1 MEKEYL
7 RKNICKQKK
16 KKVKSAPKNLKNYA
30 EDSETMND
38 ENLCIDC
45 IKPFGNSKAKEV
57 WVKFTLCSLWAHQAC
72 TPELPTFICQHCES
86 D

>member
-1 MEKEYL
+1 MQAEEKESE
-7 RKNICKQKK
+7 ICP
-16 KKVKSAPKNLKNYA
+16 PKNLKNNA

-38 ENLCIDC
+38 ENLCI
-45 IKPFGNSKAKEV
+45 GNSKAKKV

-72 TPELPTFICQHCES
+72 TAELPTFICQHCES